1 MEKIANHEK
10 AVCGSYQLDW
20 GYINYKAT
28 PEKVVPAKEARSVR
42 RKQVRIK
49 DRGAADLK
57 GAL

>member
-28 PEKVVPAKEARSVR
+28 PERVTPAKEARSVR
-42 RKQVRIK
+42 RKLVRIK

-57 GAL
+57 GA

>member
-49 DRGAADLK
+49 DRGGK
-57 GAL
+57 KI